1 MKRRNA
7 LGGIVLVMATG
18 MALPGSGCFLFG
30 DEAEEEGRLCAS
42 PVQGGTYCVPFSS
55 GPRAAC
61 SLEIAGSNGVA
72 GRPWA
77 S

>member
-1 MKRRNA
+1 MKRRWGLWGA
-7 LGGIVLVMATG
+7 GFIFAMGLTV
-18 MALPGSGCFLFG
+18 PGCFLFG
-30 DEAEEEGRLCAS
+30 DEEEEGRLCAS